1 MKKGLLIVALAAL
14 AGGLTSY
21 AVVKGMSNGQVTVIE

>member
-21 AVVKGMSNGQVTVIE
+21 AVVKGMTKEFD